1 MNQAFRLKIIAET
14 RNYSHEEI
22 EQSELMSRKY

>member
-1 MNQAFRLKIIAET
+1 MNQDFRLKIIDET

>member
-1 MNQAFRLKIIAET
+1 MNQDFRLKIIDET
-14 RNYSHEEI
+14 RDYSDEEI